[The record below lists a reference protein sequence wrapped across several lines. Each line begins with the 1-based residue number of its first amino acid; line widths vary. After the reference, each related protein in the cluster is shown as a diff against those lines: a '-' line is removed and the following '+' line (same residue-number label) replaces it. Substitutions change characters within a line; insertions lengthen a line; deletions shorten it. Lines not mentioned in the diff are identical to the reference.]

1 MEDLMQKTMKKVLA
15 VAASLLLCTSA
26 SAGEVFSV
34 DPTSLPAVGGAT
46 FDAKFMGGTSS
57 TRIYRTAGN
66 NYEATGYLQ
75 FGNFVKPGG
84 GNVSHSMDRLGLEYG
99 LYATF
104 TQSFSCPGSLKI
116 GVQCAVTGINLSLY
130 ADPFAGPGGAEN
142 DFTEATLGSNA
153 SVTVNGVDILLATV
167 DTVISGVAGVNVLG
181 GAYENINSNFLLTLA
196 GENYFVDPD
205 PFYVMAFSAF
215 NNTSLGVVC
224 GQGPVGAPVQVNC
237 AGPDG
242 IPASIDDP
250 NLDVIAVNSEI
261 GGTDFLGNQVPEP
274 ASLGLLGLGLL
285 GLGAMRRRSA

>member
-1 MEDLMQKTMKKVLA
+1 MQKTMKKLLA

-34 DPTSLPAVGGAT
+34 DPTSLPGVGGST

-84 GNVSHSMDRLGLEYG
+84 GNVSHSTDRLGLEYG

-104 TQSFSCPGSLKI
+104 TQSFSCPSSLKI
-116 GVQCAVTGINLSLY
+116 GVECAVTGINLSLY
-130 ADPFAGPGGAEN
+130 ADPFAGGGEN
-142 DFTEATLGSNA
+142 DFNEATLGANA
-153 SVTVNGVDILLATV
+153 SVTVNGVDVLLASV
-167 DTVISGVAGVNVLG
+167 NGVINGVAGVNVLG
-181 GAYENINSNFLLTLA
+181 GAYENINSNFLLTAA
-196 GENYFVDPD
+196 GEAYFFDPD

-224 GQGPVGAPVQVNC
+224 GTGPVGAPTQVNC

-242 IPASIDDP
+242 IPANADDP

-261 GGTDFLGNQVPEP
+261 GGTDFLGNPVPEP
-274 ASLGLLGLGLL
+274 ATLGLLGLGLL